1 MRSRLSFSEIIV
13 LGMACL
19 APWAF
24 GSVDAWAE
32 FALALGI
39 AILGTVAMFTR
50 PGSNAMRRL
59 TCLPSLAL
67 GGLAALAIAQA
78 TPLPAGFLRRLD
90 PVTAAL
96 HGDLLPAQP
105 EVVHGDPAAPV
116 AFPPQTL
123 SLEPGATV
131 QAAVRLAAAWVLF
144 QGVLGLTGG
153 FAGLRRL
160 GLVLA
165 GNATLLALVGL
176 VQALTWNGNLLWIRP
191 LPNGSAWSS
200 GGPFACHSHFAEY
213 LNLGLGFA
221 LGALLAQGQNGLL
234 GGSGGHPSQSPLV
247 RFLDRLRSGRV
258 GHLWAAY
265 AAGVLVVAIVT
276 SQSRGGFL
284 AMTAAALTLLVGLL
298 MRSGRLAASLRLAAT
313 VAVILAM
320 SALLLLVLGNA
331 LPYQERLATI
341 LEPEGYTV
349 RFRIWAGALRAWRD
363 HPFWGSGLGSF
374 AAATAP
380 FFDRDQG
387 VVFARGENEYVDL
400 LTEGGLLGLGLG
412 LAFLFGIGLLAIRA
426 LAAAPSARDRGAVV
440 GGIFGLLALAFH
452 CLSDFGPHVPGVGI
466 PALIVAGYL
475 VRLGLEAL
483 RPALA
488 TPAPAPAP
496 TSRKRQLST
505 ALILSGPAVLGL
517 VVATRSFAPFQVE
530 RLVSR
535 SGLPLPGTFQPSPR
549 IPDLSVTELDLMRT
563 ALEAALQIQPDW
575 AEGHLRLGQ
584 TCLGLYQ
591 ATTTELISPQLNDPK
606 RTAIMANPLWLLSHL
621 TSKRGGQPA
630 VPIQEMLEQEPIRR
644 YLVPAARCFLQA
656 RRCRLVSAH
665 AQVGLACLDYLL
677 EHGDVSAE
685 YLKRGLRLAGAN
697 SELLNFAALVAVQ
710 VDEFEIAARFWR
722 RSLEVR
728 DENWAEVADLCSSVL
743 PPEKIRDEVV
753 PSGRSALRF
762 AERLYSAPADHT
774 TRDSFLHAALDRL
787 PEDRGL
793 SEADRLSLEAQA
805 DAGLNNRDQAR
816 ERMLAALVL
825 EPSRVEWRN
834 LLIDW
839 LLAWGRS
846 KEAHDVAMVGIYYRP
861 NDPTAQRALE
871 RTDAALARGDA
882 PAGATPRSR

>member
-1 MRSRLSFSEIIV
+1 MRSRLTFSEIIV

-32 FALALGI
+32 LALALGI
-39 AILGTVAMFTR
+39 ALLGTLAMFTR
-50 PGSNAMRRL
+50 PGINPMRRL
-59 TCLPSLAL
+59 NCLPSLAL
-67 GGLAALAIAQA
+67 GGLAILAVAQS
-78 TPLPAGFLRRLD
+78 TSLPAGFLGWLD

-96 HGDLLPAQP
+96 RGDLLPAQP

-116 AFPPQTL
+116 AFPPHTI
-123 SLEPGATV
+123 SLEPGMTV
-131 QAAVRLAAAWVLF
+131 QAAVGLAAAWVLF
-144 QGVLGLTGG
+144 QAVLGLTSG

-176 VQALTWNGNLLWIRP
+176 VQALTWNGSLLWIRP

-221 LGALLAQGQNGLL
+221 LGSLLALGQDGLL
-234 GGSGGHPSQSPLV
+234 RGSGGRSPQSLQVRFLNRLRGGSG
-247 RFLDRLRSGRV
+247 

-265 AAGVLVVAIVT
+265 AAGVLVVGIVT

-284 AMTAAALTLLVGLL
+284 AMTSATLTLLVGLL
-298 MRSGRLAASLRLAAT
+298 MRSGRLTAWIRLAAT

-320 SALLLLVLGNA
+320 SALLLLVLGNS

-341 LEPEGYTV
+341 LEPEGYSI
-349 RFRIWAGALRAWRD
+349 RFTIWAGALRAWRE
-363 HPFWGSGLGSF
+363 HPFWGSGLGTF

-380 FFDRDQG
+380 FFDRDHG
-387 VVFARGENEYVDL
+387 FVFARGENEYVDL

-412 LAFLFGIGLLAIRA
+412 LAFLVGIGRLAIRA
-426 LAAAPSARDRGAVV
+426 LVAAPSARDRGAVV
-440 GGIFGLLALAFH
+440 GGIFGLLALAFQS
-452 CLSDFGPHVPGVGI
+452 LSDFGPHVPGVGV
-466 PALIVAGYL
+466 PALVVAGYL
-475 VRLGLEAL
+475 VRLGLEA
-483 RPALA
+483 
-488 TPAPAPAP
+488 PAPGTRAAPAP

-549 IPDLSVTELDLMRT
+549 IPDLSATDLELMRT

-575 AEGHLRLGQ
+575 AEGHLRLAQ
-584 TCLGLYQ
+584 TYLGLYQ
-591 ATTTELISPQLNDPK
+591 AMTADLISPQLNDPK
-606 RTAIMANPLWLLSHL
+606 RTAVMANPLWLLSHL
-621 TSKRGGQPA
+621 TSKRGGQPT
-630 VPIQEMLEQEPIRR
+630 VPIKEMLEQEPIRR
-644 YLVPAARCFLQA
+644 CLVPAAHCFLQA
-656 RRCRLVSAH
+656 RRCRVVSAH
-665 AQVGLACLDYLL
+665 AQVGLASLNYLL
-677 EHGDVSAE
+677 EHGDSSAE
-685 YLKRGLRLAGAN
+685 YLKRGLRLAGAD

-710 VDEFEIAARFWR
+710 VDELELAARFWR

-728 DENWAEVADLCSSVL
+728 DENWAEVADLSSSVL
-743 PPEKIRDEVV
+743 PPEKIRDDVV

-762 AERLYSAPADHT
+762 AERLYSAPADHA
-774 TRDSFLHAALDRL
+774 TRDSFLQAAVAHL

-793 SEADRLSLEAQA
+793 SEAERLSLEAQA
-805 DAGLNNRDQAR
+805 YAMLNNRDQAC
-816 ERMLAALVL
+816 ERMRAALVL
-825 EPSRVEWRN
+825 EPVRVEWRN

-846 KEAHDVAMVGIYYRP
+846 KEAHDDAMVGIHYRP

-871 RTDAALARGDA
+871 RTDEALARGDA
-882 PAGATPRSR
+882 PTGAAPRSR

>member
-1 MRSRLSFSEIIV
+1 MRSRLTFSEIIV

-32 FALALGI
+32 LALALGI
-39 AILGTVAMFTR
+39 ALLGTLAMFTR
-50 PGSNAMRRL
+50 PGINPMRRL
-59 TCLPSLAL
+59 NCLPSLAL
-67 GGLAALAIAQA
+67 GGLAILAIAQS
-78 TPLPAGFLRRLD
+78 TSLPAGFLGWLD

-96 HGDLLPAQP
+96 RGDLLPAQP

-116 AFPPQTL
+116 AFPPHTI
-123 SLEPGATV
+123 SLEPGMTV
-131 QAAVRLAAAWVLF
+131 QAAVGLAAAWVLF
-144 QGVLGLTGG
+144 QAVLGLTSG

-165 GNATLLALVGL
+165 VNATLLALVGL
-176 VQALTWNGNLLWIRP
+176 VQALTWNGSLLWIRP

-221 LGALLAQGQNGLL
+221 LGSLLALGQDGLL
-234 GGSGGHPSQSPLV
+234 RGSGGRSPQSLQVRFLNRLRGGSG
-247 RFLDRLRSGRV
+247 

-265 AAGVLVVAIVT
+265 AAGVLVVGIVT

-284 AMTAAALTLLVGLL
+284 AMTSATLTLLVGLL
-298 MRSGRLAASLRLAAT
+298 MRSGRLTAWIRLAAT

-320 SALLLLVLGNA
+320 SALLLLVLGNS

-341 LEPEGYTV
+341 LEPEGYSI
-349 RFRIWAGALRAWRD
+349 RFTIWAGALRAWRE
-363 HPFWGSGLGSF
+363 HPFWGSGLGTF

-380 FFDRDQG
+380 FFDRDHG
-387 VVFARGENEYVDL
+387 FVFARGENEYVDL
-400 LTEGGLLGLGLG
+400 LTEGGLRVSGLG
-412 LAFLFGIGLLAIRA
+412 LAFLVGIGRLAIRA
-426 LAAAPSARDRGAVV
+426 LVAAPSARDRGAVV
-440 GGIFGLLALAFH
+440 GGIFGLLALAFQS
-452 CLSDFGPHVPGVGI
+452 LSDFGPHVPGVGV
-466 PALIVAGYL
+466 PALVVAGYL
-475 VRLGLEAL
+475 VRLGLEA
-483 RPALA
+483 
-488 TPAPAPAP
+488 PAPGTRAAPAP

-549 IPDLSVTELDLMRT
+549 IPDLSATDLELMRT

-575 AEGHLRLGQ
+575 AEGHLRLAQ
-584 TCLGLYQ
+584 TYLGLYQ
-591 ATTTELISPQLNDPK
+591 AMTADLISPQLNDPK
-606 RTAIMANPLWLLSHL
+606 RTAVMANPLWLLSHL
-621 TSKRGGQPA
+621 TSKRGGQPT
-630 VPIQEMLEQEPIRR
+630 VPIKEMLEQEPIRR
-644 YLVPAARCFLQA
+644 CLVPAAHCFLQA
-656 RRCRLVSAH
+656 RRCRVVSAH
-665 AQVGLACLDYLL
+665 AQVGLASLNYLL
-677 EHGDVSAE
+677 EHGDSSAE
-685 YLKRGLRLAGAN
+685 YLKRGLRLAGAD

-710 VDEFEIAARFWR
+710 VDELELAARFWR

-728 DENWAEVADLCSSVL
+728 DENWAEVADLSSSVL
-743 PPEKIRDEVV
+743 PPEKIRDDVV

-762 AERLYSAPADHT
+762 AERLYSAPADHA
-774 TRDSFLHAALDRL
+774 TRDSFLQAAVAHL

-793 SEADRLSLEAQA
+793 SEAERLSLEAQA
-805 DAGLNNRDQAR
+805 YAMLNNRDQAC
-816 ERMLAALVL
+816 ERMRAALVL
-825 EPSRVEWRN
+825 EPVRVEWRN

-846 KEAHDVAMVGIYYRP
+846 KEAHDDAMVGIHYRP

-871 RTDAALARGDA
+871 RTDEALARGDA
-882 PAGATPRSR
+882 PTGAAPRSR

>member
-1 MRSRLSFSEIIV
+1 MRNRLSFSEIIV

-39 AILGTVAMFTR
+39 ALLGTLAMFAR

-90 PVTAAL
+90 SVTAAL

-105 EVVHGDPAAPV
+105 EVVLGDPAAPV
-116 AFPPQTL
+116 AFPPHTI
-123 SLEPGATV
+123 SLEPGMTV

-144 QGVLGLTGG
+144 QGVLGLTSG
-153 FAGLRRL
+153 FGGLRRL

-221 LGALLAQGQNGLL
+221 LGSLLARGQAGLLRGSGGRLPQSPRGRLLDRLL
-234 GGSGGHPSQSPLV
+234 GGRG
-247 RFLDRLRSGRV
+247 

-265 AAGVLVVAIVT
+265 AAGVLVVGILT

-284 AMTAAALTLLVGLL
+284 AMTAATLTLLVGLL
-298 MRSGRLAASLRLAAT
+298 MRSGRLTAWIRLAAT
-313 VAVILAM
+313 LAVILAM

-341 LEPEGYTV
+341 LEPEGYTD
-349 RFRIWAGALRAWRD
+349 RFTIWAGALRAWRE

-380 FFDRDQG
+380 FLDRDHG
-387 VVFARGENEYVDL
+387 VVFARGENEYFDL

-412 LAFLFGIGLLAIRA
+412 LAFLVGIGRRAIRA
-426 LAAAPSARDRGAVV
+426 LVAAPSARDRGAVV

-452 CLSDFGPHVPGVGI
+452 SLSDFGPHVPGVGI

-475 VRLGLEAL
+475 VRLGLEAHAPGT
-483 RPALA
+483 RA
-488 TPAPAPAP
+488 APAPA
-496 TSRKRQLST
+496 SRKRQVST

-535 SGLPLPGTFQPSPR
+535 SGLPLPGTLQPSPR
-549 IPDLSVTELDLMRT
+549 IPDLSATNLDLMRT
-563 ALEAALQIQPDW
+563 ALEAALLIQPDW
-575 AEGHLRLGQ
+575 AEGHLRLAQ
-584 TCLGLYQ
+584 TYLGLYQ
-591 ATTTELISPQLNDPK
+591 ATTAELISPQLSDPK

-621 TSKRGGQPA
+621 KSEKRGQPT
-630 VPIQEMLEQEPIRR
+630 VSTKELLEQEPIRL

-665 AQVGLACLDYLL
+665 AQVGLASLDYLL
-677 EHGDVSAE
+677 EHGDCSAA
-685 YLKRGLRLAGAN
+685 YLKRSLRLAGAD
-697 SELLNFAALVAVQ
+697 SELLNFAALVAAQ
-710 VDEFEIAARFWR
+710 VNEFELAARFWR

-743 PPEKIRDEVV
+743 TPQQILAEVI
-753 PSGRSALRF
+753 PSGRSAFQF
-762 AERLYSAPADHT
+762 AERLYSAPADHA
-774 TRDSFLHAALDRL
+774 TRDSFLLAALDHL

-805 DAGLNNRDQAR
+805 DAKLNNRDQAR
-816 ERMLAALVL
+816 ERMQAALDL

-839 LLAWGRS
+839 LLTWGRS
-846 KEAHDVAMVGIYYRP
+846 EEAHDVAMVGVYYRP
-861 NDPTAQRALE
+861 SDPTAQRALE
-871 RTDAALARGDA
+871 RTEEALARGDA
-882 PAGATPRSR
+882 PAGAAPKSP

>member
-1 MRSRLSFSEIIV
+1 MRSRLTFSEIIV

-24 GSVDAWAE
+24 GSVDSWAE

-39 AILGTVAMFTR
+39 ALLGTVAMFTR

-90 PVTAAL
+90 PVTAAF
-96 HGDLLPAQP
+96 HSDLLPAQP

-116 AFPPQTL
+116 AFPPHTI
-123 SLEPGATV
+123 SLEPGVTV

-144 QGVLGLTGG
+144 QAVLGLTSG

-160 GLVLA
+160 GLVLTA
-165 GNATLLALVGL
+165 NATLLALVGL
-176 VQALTWNGNLLWIRP
+176 VQALTWNGSLLWIRP

-221 LGALLAQGQNGLL
+221 LGSLLARGQAGLLRGSGGRLPQSDRGRLLNRLL
-234 GGSGGHPSQSPLV
+234 GGSG
-247 RFLDRLRSGRV
+247 

-265 AAGVLVVAIVT
+265 AAGVLVVGILT
-276 SQSRGGFL
+276 SQSRGAVL

-341 LEPEGYTV
+341 LEPEGYSI
-349 RFRIWAGALRAWRD
+349 RFKIWAGALRAWRE

-380 FFDRDQG
+380 YFDRDHG
-387 VVFARGENEYVDL
+387 VVFARSENEYFDL

-412 LAFLFGIGLLAIRA
+412 LAFLVGIGRRALQA

-452 CLSDFGPHVPGVGI
+452 SLSDFGPHVPGVGI
-466 PALIVAGYL
+466 PALILAGYL
-475 VRLGLEAL
+475 VRLGLVAHE
-483 RPALA
+483 PGSS
-488 TPAPAPAP
+488 TEPAP
-496 TSRKRQLST
+496 TTRRRRVLT
-505 ALILSGPAVLGL
+505 ALVASGPAVLGL
-517 VVATRSFAPFQVE
+517 VVAIRSFAPFQVE

-549 IPDLSVTELDLMRT
+549 IPDLSVTDLELMQT

-584 TCLGLYQ
+584 TYLGLYQ
-591 ATTTELISPQLNDPK
+591 AMTEELISPELKDPK

-644 YLVPAARCFLQA
+644 CLVPAARCFLQA
-656 RRCRLVSAH
+656 RRCRVVSAH
-665 AQVGLACLDYLL
+665 AQVGLASLNYLL
-677 EHGDVSAE
+677 EHGDSAAE
-685 YLKRGLRLAGAN
+685 YLKRGLRLAGAD

-710 VDEFEIAARFWR
+710 VDEFELAARFWR

-743 PPEKIRDEVV
+743 PAEKIRDEVV

-762 AERLYSAPADHT
+762 AERLYSAPADQA
-774 TRDSFLHAALDRL
+774 TRDSFLQAAVEHL

-793 SEADRLSLEAQA
+793 SEAERLSLEAQA
-805 DAGLNNRDQAR
+805 YAMLNSRDQAC
-816 ERMLAALVL
+816 ERMQAALVL
-825 EPSRVEWRN
+825 EPVRVEWRN

-846 KEAHDVAMVGIYYRP
+846 TEAHDVAMVGVYYRP
-861 NDPTAQRALE
+861 NDPAAQRALE
-871 RTDAALARGDA
+871 RTDEALARGDA
-882 PAGATPRSR
+882 PAGAAPKSP

>member
-1 MRSRLSFSEIIV
+1 MRSRLTFSEIIV

-39 AILGTVAMFTR
+39 ALLGTLAMFTR

-67 GGLAALAIAQA
+67 GGLAVLAVAQA

-116 AFPPQTL
+116 TFPPQTI
-123 SLEPGATV
+123 SLEPGVTV
-131 QAAVRLAAAWVLF
+131 QAAVKLAAAWVLF
-144 QGVLGLTGG
+144 QAVLGLTSG

-165 GNATLLALVGL
+165 GNATLVALVGL
-176 VQALTWNGNLLWIRP
+176 VQALTWNGCLLWIRP

-221 LGALLAQGQNGLL
+221 LGSLLARSQDGLLRGSGGRLPQSPRGRLLDRLL
-234 GGSGGHPSQSPLV
+234 GGRGG
-247 RFLDRLRSGRV
+247 R
-258 GHLWAAY
+258 LWAAY
-265 AAGVLVVAIVT
+265 AAGVLVVGILT

-284 AMTAAALTLLVGLL
+284 AMTAATVTLLVGLL

-313 VAVILAM
+313 LGVILAM

-331 LPYQERLATI
+331 LPYQERLASI
-341 LEPEGYTV
+341 LEPEGEGYTG
-349 RFRIWAGALRAWRD
+349 RFSIWAGALRAWRN
-363 HPFWGSGLGSF
+363 HPFWGTGLGTF

-380 FFDRDQG
+380 FFDRDHG

-412 LAFLFGIGLLAIRA
+412 LAFLFGIGRRAIQA
-426 LAAAPSARDRGAVV
+426 LVAAPSARDRGAVL

-452 CLSDFGPHVPGVGI
+452 SLSDFGPHVPGVGI
-466 PALIVAGYL
+466 PALILAGYL
-475 VRLGLEAL
+475 VRLGLVAHEPGSSAE
-483 RPALA
+483 PK
-488 TPAPAPAP
+488 P
-496 TSRKRQLST
+496 TNRGRRVLT
-505 ALILSGPAVLGL
+505 ALVATGPVVLGL
-517 VVATRSFAPFQVE
+517 VVAIRSFAPFQVE

-549 IPDLSVTELDLMRT
+549 IPDLSATDLDLMRT

-575 AEGHLRLGQ
+575 AEGHLRLAQ
-584 TCLGLYQ
+584 TYLGLYQ
-591 ATTTELISPQLNDPK
+591 AMTEELISPELNDPK

-621 TSKRGGQPA
+621 TSKKGGQPA

-644 YLVPAARCFLQA
+644 CLVPAARCFLQA
-656 RRCRLVSAH
+656 RRCRVVSAH
-665 AQVGLACLDYLL
+665 AQVGLASLNYLL
-677 EHGDVSAE
+677 EHGDSSAE
-685 YLKRGLRLAGAN
+685 YLKRGLRLAGAD

-710 VDEFEIAARFWR
+710 VDEFELAARFWR
-722 RSLEVR
+722 RSLEVK
-728 DENWAEVADLCSSVL
+728 DENWAEVADLSSSVL
-743 PPEKIRDEVV
+743 PPERIRDDVV

-762 AERLYSAPADHT
+762 AERLYSAPADHA
-774 TRDSFLHAALDRL
+774 TRDSFLQAAVEHL

-793 SEADRLSLEAQA
+793 TDAERLSLEAQA
-805 DAGLNNRDQAR
+805 YALLNHRDQAC
-816 ERMLAALVL
+816 ERMHAALVL

-834 LLIDW
+834 MLIDW

-846 KEAHDVAMVGIYYRP
+846 QEAHDDAMVGVYYRP

-871 RTDAALARGDA
+871 RTDEALARGDA
-882 PAGATPRSR
+882 PAGAAPRSR

>member
-1 MRSRLSFSEIIV
+1 MRSRLTFSEIIV

-32 FALALGI
+32 LALALGI
-39 AILGTVAMFTR
+39 ALLGTLAMFTR
-50 PGSNAMRRL
+50 PGINPMRRL
-59 TCLPSLAL
+59 NCLPSLAL
-67 GGLAALAIAQA
+67 GGLAILAIAQS
-78 TPLPAGFLRRLD
+78 TSLPAGFLGWLD

-96 HGDLLPAQP
+96 RGDLLPAQP

-116 AFPPQTL
+116 AFPPHTI
-123 SLEPGATV
+123 SLEPGMTV
-131 QAAVRLAAAWVLF
+131 QAAVGLAAAWVLF
-144 QGVLGLTGG
+144 QAVLGLTSGL
-153 FAGLRRL
+153 AGLRRL

-176 VQALTWNGNLLWIRP
+176 VQALTWNGSLLWIRP

-221 LGALLAQGQNGLL
+221 LGSLLALGQDGLL
-234 GGSGGHPSQSPLV
+234 RGSGGRSPQSLQVRFLNRLRGGSG
-247 RFLDRLRSGRV
+247 

-265 AAGVLVVAIVT
+265 AAGVLVVGIVT

-284 AMTAAALTLLVGLL
+284 AMTSATLTLLVGLL
-298 MRSGRLAASLRLAAT
+298 MRSGRLTAWIRLAAT

-320 SALLLLVLGNA
+320 SALLLLVLGNS

-341 LEPEGYTV
+341 LEPEGYSI
-349 RFRIWAGALRAWRD
+349 RFTIWAGALRAWRE
-363 HPFWGSGLGSF
+363 HPFWGSGLGTF

-380 FFDRDQG
+380 FFDRDHG
-387 VVFARGENEYVDL
+387 FVFARGENEYVDL

-412 LAFLFGIGLLAIRA
+412 LAFLVGIGRLAIRA
-426 LAAAPSARDRGAVV
+426 LVAAPSARDRGAVV
-440 GGIFGLLALAFH
+440 GGIFGLLALAFQS
-452 CLSDFGPHVPGVGI
+452 LSDFGPHVPGVGV
-466 PALIVAGYL
+466 PALVVAGYL
-475 VRLGLEAL
+475 VRLGLEA
-483 RPALA
+483 
-488 TPAPAPAP
+488 PAPGTRAAPAP

-549 IPDLSVTELDLMRT
+549 IPDLSATDLELMRT

-575 AEGHLRLGQ
+575 AEGHLRLAQ
-584 TCLGLYQ
+584 TYLGLYQ
-591 ATTTELISPQLNDPK
+591 AMTADLISPQLNDPK
-606 RTAIMANPLWLLSHL
+606 RTAVMANPLWLLSHL
-621 TSKRGGQPA
+621 TSKRGGQPT
-630 VPIQEMLEQEPIRR
+630 VPIKEMLEQEPIRR
-644 YLVPAARCFLQA
+644 CLVPAAHCFLQA
-656 RRCRLVSAH
+656 RRCRVVSAH
-665 AQVGLACLDYLL
+665 AQVGLASLNYLL
-677 EHGDVSAE
+677 EHGDSSAE
-685 YLKRGLRLAGAN
+685 YLKRGLRLAGAD

-710 VDEFEIAARFWR
+710 VDELELAARFWR

-728 DENWAEVADLCSSVL
+728 DENWAEVADLSSSVL
-743 PPEKIRDEVV
+743 PPEKIRDDVV

-762 AERLYSAPADHT
+762 AERLYSAPADHA
-774 TRDSFLHAALDRL
+774 TRDSFLQAAVAHL

-793 SEADRLSLEAQA
+793 SEAERLSLEAQA
-805 DAGLNNRDQAR
+805 YAMLNNRDQAC
-816 ERMLAALVL
+816 ERMRAALVL
-825 EPSRVEWRN
+825 EPVRVEWRN

-846 KEAHDVAMVGIYYRP
+846 KEAHDDAMVGIHYRP

-871 RTDAALARGDA
+871 RTDEALARGDA
-882 PAGATPRSR
+882 PTGAAPRSR